1 MFFMRI
7 TGHSCRERTVGWR
20 VSIWSVI
27 YFIYLFIYLF
37 TLSLM
42 FTNYQLILKDN
53 TSYTKP
59 RIMYANLCQPWP
71 TILRCVN
78 QKKY

>member
-20 VSIWSVI
+20 VSIWSGI